1 MRKPQDL
8 SSWFVVLTLLS
19 NGKIKRERDLLT
31 FLRPSQKIS
40 TLYFFFCTNFRNP
53 IEFQK
58 WSKKIRLVLIHSCCT
73 WSFCSIQLFV
83 TRPLEMIRFL
93 FKDNKLFLNCQMSYM
108 NIICCIKM
116 QPTPFRPAIQQF
128 FLYF

>member
-19 NGKIKRERDLLT
+19 NGKIKRERSFNIFET
-31 FLRPSQKIS
+31 FSENLNFIFF
-40 TLYFFFCTNFRNP
+40 LYK
-53 IEFQK
+53 FQK
-58 WSKKIRLVLIHSCCT
+58 SDRIPKMKQKIRLVLIHSCCT